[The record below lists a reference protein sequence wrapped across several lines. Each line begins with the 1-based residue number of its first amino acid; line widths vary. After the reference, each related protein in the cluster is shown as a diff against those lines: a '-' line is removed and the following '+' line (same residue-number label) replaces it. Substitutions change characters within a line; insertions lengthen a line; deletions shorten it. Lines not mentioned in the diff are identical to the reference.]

1 MESSVQTSL
10 ENNSDYENF
19 YGTCPYCEQVSIF
32 NRRDDLHTFEPI
44 SYREVICLNKECQK
58 KFSISSDSVNLP
70 AELFLQEAEVNF
82 NQKKYMLSVVLSV
95 QALESFLSLF
105 FRVEFGYKPFA
116 HNPEIEKLNDALNN
130 FIEKTKKYPFKDLS
144 NIFLSTL
151 IGYTETPNLD
161 QALKSI
167 ENLPNLRNTPK
178 KSQHSKVPEKLQD
191 AWIKLYETKVHEVRN
206 KVAHKS
212 AYRPSRIEAGN
223 IINEAYYFICQIQQ
237 HLNIKSDDAN
247 YYMRKC
253 L

>member
-1 MESSVQTSL
+1 MKTSL

-19 YGTCPYCEQVSIF
+19 YGTCPYCEKTSIF

-44 SYREVICLNKECQK
+44 AYRKVACLNENCQK
-58 KFSISSDSVNLP
+58 EFSISSDTINLP
-70 AELFLQEAEVNF
+70 AELFLQEAEINF

-116 HNPEIEKLNDALNN
+116 QKSEIEKLNDALNN
-130 FIEKTKKYPFKDLS
+130 FIEKTKKYSFKDLS
-144 NIFLSTL
+144 NVFLSTL
-151 IGYTETPNLD
+151 IDYTEIINLD
-161 QALKSI
+161 QALNFI
-167 ENLPNLRNTPK
+167 ENLPNPKNTPK
-178 KSQHSKVPEKLQD
+178 KSQYSKVPEKLQD
-191 AWIKLYETKVHEVRN
+191 AWIKLHETKVHEVRN

-212 AYRPSRIEAGN
+212 AYRPSRFEANN
-223 IINEAYYFICQIQQ
+223 IINEAYFFICQIQQ